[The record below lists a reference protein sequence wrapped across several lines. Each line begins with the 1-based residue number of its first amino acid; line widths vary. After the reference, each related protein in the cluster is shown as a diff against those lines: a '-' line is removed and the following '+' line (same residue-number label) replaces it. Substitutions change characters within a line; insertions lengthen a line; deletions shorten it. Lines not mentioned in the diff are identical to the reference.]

1 MSDPTKL
8 QQLQEA
14 ILAGNVPQIVL
25 ATISAAL
32 DMRASDIHIEPER
45 ATTRVRYRV
54 DGVLRRVVEYPL
66 NMHPAVVS
74 RIKIMSNL
82 KIDEQRIPQDG
93 RTTVTTRDNR
103 EMDLR
108 VSTFPTVNGEKI
120 VMRIQDKSRKIPSL
134 EELGIE
140 GVSMKYL
147 KKGLELPN
155 GVIMT
160 TGPTGSGK
168 TTTLYACLSV
178 LNTTDVNVLTIE
190 DPVEIQMEG
199 LNQSQVHPDISYTF
213 ASGLRTALRQDP
225 DIIMV
230 GEIRDRE
237 TMDVAIESSLTGHLV
252 FSTIH
257 TNSAIETLTRISNM
271 GIPGYLM
278 ASTINLIIAQRL
290 VRKICQ
296 NCKEVDVVSPD
307 LLARVQRALRY
318 LTAEEKNSIDPAIL
332 AGMKFYRGKGCDQCG
347 GVGYYGRLGIYEV
360 MWMNGKLRR
369 LITEDG
375 RSVDIEKAAME
386 SGMVT
391 LEQAGIIKAFK
402 GETTLEEVY
411 SVAREVDTDDT
422 TSPIGDANLHPA
434 LNSAVVAERTA
445 VPVQPVAQPAVL
457 IAEAPVVTAP
467 EAAPVVTIATPPTT

>member
-1 MSDPTKL
+1 MDPSKL
-8 QQLQEA
+8 QQLQDA

-54 DGVLRRVVEYPL
+54 DGVLRRIVEYPL
-66 NMHPAVVS
+66 NMHPAVIS

-168 TTTLYACLSV
+168 TTTLYACLNV

-213 ASGLRTALRQDP
+213 ANGLRTALRQDP

-257 TNSAIETLTRISNM
+257 TNSAVETLTRIANM
-271 GIPGYLM
+271 GVPGYLM

-290 VRKICQ
+290 VRKICT
-296 NCKEVDVVSPD
+296 NCKIADEVSTELMRRVERS
-307 LLARVQRALRY
+307 LRKLAQ
-318 LTAEEKNSIDPAIL
+318 EEKNNYDPAL
-332 AGMKFYRGKGCDQCG
+332 FSAPHFFRGKGCEQCG
-347 GVGYYGRLGIYEV
+347 GTGYFGRVGIYEV

-369 LITEDG
+369 LITEEG

-386 SGMVT
+386 TGMVT
-391 LEQAGIIKAFK
+391 LEQAGIIKSLK

-411 SVAREVDTDDT
+411 SVAREVDDDDT
-422 TSPIGDANLHPA
+422 PPLM
-434 LNSAVVAERTA
+434 VVPPT
-445 VPVQPVAQPAVL
+445 VAA
-457 IAEAPVVTAP
+457 APV
-467 EAAPVVTIATPPTT
+467 AAPVVAAPIPPVGVPVVTQPTT